1 METRGF
7 SDTQA
12 ERAGPAGLNLPLLAE
27 RWYPWAAALL
37 CTLALAGVSG
47 GIDVPDRVFDPV
59 TAFASIMA
67 GFVSTL
73 LGILFSIR
81 DTGRIRLL
89 RSSGHFR
96 HLKDYLYMAVLSSMA
111 LAALG
116 VFAVATTDCTPCLF
130 YELLRVL
137 WVYLVFAAFFTC
149 FRAITLIHR
158 LL

>member
-7 SDTQA
+7 SNTKADPSGSGKLA
-12 ERAGPAGLNLPLLAE
+12 PSLLNE
-27 RWYPWAAALL
+27 RWWPFAFALL
-37 CTLALAGVSG
+37 CTGALYFLSG
-47 GIDVPDRVFDPV
+47 SIDIPERLFDSV

-81 DTGRIRLL
+81 DTGKVKLL
-89 RSSGHFR
+89 RGSGHFKQ
-96 HLKDYLYMAVLSSMA
+96 LKDYLYVAVLSSMF

-116 VFAVATTDCTPCLF
+116 LFASAIIECSTCYF
-130 YELLRVL
+130 FELVRVL
-137 WVYLVFAAFFTC
+137 WVYFIALTFFTC
-149 FRAITLIHR
+149 YRAITLIHK